1 MRSIERFMTQVRR
14 RETPLHARLYDFAKR
29 LRAIHIPVIPGVHH
43 LLYEERRLRHSLWHT
58 FLRTLYCEPMFKT
71 RCEQVGRNLRVIR
84 RTQSQPAIRLVW

>member
-58 FLRTLYCEPMFKT
+58 FLRICTMS
-71 RCEQVGRNLRVIR
+71 RCLKHAVNRWAEIC
-84 RTQSQPAIRLVW
+84 A

>member
-1 MRSIERFMTQVRR
+1 MTQVRR